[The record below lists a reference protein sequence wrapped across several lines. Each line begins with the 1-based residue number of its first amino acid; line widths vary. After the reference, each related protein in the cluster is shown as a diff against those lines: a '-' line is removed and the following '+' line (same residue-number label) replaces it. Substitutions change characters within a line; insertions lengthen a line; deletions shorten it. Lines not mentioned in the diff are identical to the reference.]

1 MAININHR
9 EQTSDGLDL
18 QRLTYQSLD
27 SAPISAY
34 LLSPRASQDSD
45 NVVPLIVYTHG
56 YMSHV
61 DVVWKWAK
69 QGAAVLGMDIR
80 GFGQSRDAAPQVSG
94 DGYVLTGIHSP
105 FSSILRGAVCDYI
118 RGIEVA
124 YELLQDQQ
132 LRTILY
138 GKSFGGALAVMGT
151 AVTHYAD
158 FLVAAVPTFSW
169 MEGRRRLVTGGS
181 GAEVNAYID
190 KHPEQEHAV
199 MQVLSYFDIMN
210 FAPLIQCPA
219 LIGVGHQD
227 PIVPEATVYAFFNH
241 LSCNKQ
247 IRDFPVSHSSSP
259 EEALW
264 DNFEIEWLQR
274 AISND
279 F

>member
-1 MAININHR
+1 MGHR
-9 EQTSDGLDL
+9 EQTSDDLTL

-27 SAPISAY
+27 NASIRAY
-34 LLSPRASQDSD
+34 LLSPHLSQDS
-45 NVVPLIVYTHG
+45 NHGVPLIVYTHG
-56 YMSHV
+56 YMSQV

-80 GFGQSRDAAPQVSG
+80 GFGQSRDVVSQISG
-94 DGYVLTGIHSP
+94 DGYVLTGIESP
-105 FSSILRGAVCDYI
+105 FTSILRGAVCDYI
-118 RGIEVA
+118 RGIETA
-124 YELLQDQQ
+124 HELLQGEQV
-132 LRTILY
+132 RTILY
-138 GKSFGGALAVMGT
+138 GKSFGGALA
-151 AVTHYAD
+151 AVGAALTRHAD

-181 GAEVNAYID
+181 GAEVNAYVD
-190 KHPEQEHAV
+190 KRPEQERDI

-210 FAPLIQCPA
+210 FAPLIKCPA

-227 PIVPEATVYAFFNH
+227 PVVPEATVYAFFNH
-241 LSCNKQ
+241 LSCKKQ

-264 DNFEIEWLQR
+264 DNFETEWLQR
-274 AISND
+274 AVSNE